1 MLSDGKGDRVVRRQE
16 WGGAAQLVT
25 PITVSQRDVFSSP
38 AEEEERGG
46 TCCFS
51 SSFLAI
57 ILCIS
62 YLSSLLFFSYLS
74 LPSKSLWWKMRGCS
88 TCCHPTLSSPCPPPT
103 ASQTTNI
110 FFFFMSLHNINRPD
124 GGRLWDLSSSF
135 IYNFH
140 LFFIFLN
147 IFLLRFFFWDF
158 VDASARH
165 WK

>member
-74 LPSKSLWWKMRGCS
+74 LPSKSL
-88 TCCHPTLSSPCPPPT
+88 
-103 ASQTTNI
+103 
-110 FFFFMSLHNINRPD
+110 
-124 GGRLWDLSSSF
+124 
-135 IYNFH
+135 
-140 LFFIFLN
+140 
-147 IFLLRFFFWDF
+147 
-158 VDASARH
+158 
-165 WK
+165 